1 MTSTEPAPRR
11 RIHPV
16 VVVLLVLGLLGA
28 AAGGLW
34 KVIGSIRIVS
44 TESTGFTSS
53 NDFLSLFAGEADT
66 LPSYLAPYHKDE
78 EFRFEFPTDVPP
90 PRMDTTLD
98 LGKFSLE
105 QVRYLRAFVL
115 ARHGKL
121 FTDMVLRAFFQRF
134 SWYQPI
140 WIPDDFEPKLAPW
153 EKRWHD
159 NLLVRE
165 EEIRKDSW
173 HEIDGIRQGR
183 ASHLANAM
191 MFDTLPVPFLARL
204 DSVGFAVVPGTHR
217 QLWHVYDKN
226 QYDNVPSLV
235 TPDLYLQ
242 LLHMH
247 FKYLVKSVEREKL
260 IPALRAGLVD
270 LRGRLA
276 EPTPPSLQPGRV
288 RAEAGIALAQAF
300 LERSEA
306 PLAFLD
312 PSIKDAALSDYR
324 QGTDANGFG
333 SAILQDTLLDWSSLL
348 PRGHY
353 ESSDTLAGYFRALK
367 WLGLARWKMDGP
379 NLPATL
385 AMAQAWS
392 AAGPDGPLGL
402 RTIESFANLVSGP
415 SNGLSPA
422 DIVVAREGRNLA
434 DFAQDPAAA
443 KSLVEKTLARDP
455 ARIRAKGANPI
466 AEEDLATPFVRVFP
480 LRWSADAE
488 ILQRLV
494 EVKEKK
500 RPYPSGLD
508 VFAVRK
514 AGPAREILLEWDSST
529 TTWEGWKDT
538 LEILQRTKELSRGTD
553 FHSQRMNLNQ
563 TLFSV
568 PSKTAGFQKTPLW
581 QRHLLVTNLA
591 AWTLQKQENI
601 LYQEQAN
608 SVEAGEGGGPPPPD
622 PKGWVDPN
630 VEFWTGAADLVRALD
645 SSLGTLGLRTVE
657 LASLH
662 QEFLTDFAWLAD
674 ASRRELAG
682 QDLTKEQLDHIH
694 WIGGRAEQ
702 LTSRI
707 TGIDAY
713 LMGKS
718 EESLAAAAVDV
729 YAFNGK
735 PLMEATAHADELWVV
750 VELGGFQHLVR
761 GAVFS
766 HREWQAPQRITDKKW
781 HMQVEAGQA
790 PSRPA
795 WQNPLFVDIK
805 SPGPA
810 KSANG
815 KSGSDKP

>member
-11 RIHPV
+11 RIHPALV
-16 VVVLLVLGLLGA
+16 VILVLGLIGL

-34 KVIGSIRIVS
+34 KIIGSIHLVS
-44 TESTGFTSS
+44 TASSGFTSS
-53 NDFLSLFAGEADT
+53 NDFLALFQGEPDT
-66 LPSYLAPYHKDE
+66 LPSYLAPYHQNED
-78 EFRFEFPTDVPP
+78 FRFTFPKDVPP

-98 LGKFSLE
+98 ISRFSLE

-121 FTDMVLRAFFQRF
+121 FTDMVLRAFFDRF

-140 WIPDDFEPKLAPW
+140 WIPEDFEPKLAPW

-159 NLLVRE
+159 KLLVRE
-165 EEIRKDSW
+165 EELRKDSW
-173 HEIDGIRQGR
+173 HDVDGIRQGMAGR
-183 ASHLANAM
+183 LVNGM
-191 MFDTLPVPFLARL
+191 MFDTLPAPFLSRL
-204 DSVGFAVVPGTHR
+204 DSVGFAIVPGAHR

-260 IPALRAGLVD
+260 VPALRTALAD
-270 LRGRLA
+270 LRDRLTG
-276 EPTPPSLQPGRV
+276 PVPPSLRDGKM

-300 LERSEA
+300 LDRSEA

-312 PSIKDAALSDYR
+312 PSIKDAALADFR
-324 QGTDANGFG
+324 KGTAANGFG
-333 SAILQDTLLDWSSLL
+333 SDILQDTLMDWSSLL

-367 WLGLARWKMDGP
+367 WLGLARWKLDHEHLGAALVLARAWNCFGAEGP
-379 NLPATL
+379 EGIRKI
-385 AMAQAWS
+385 S
-392 AAGPDGPLGL
+392 A
-402 RTIESFANLVSGP
+402 FANLVSGTP
-415 SNGLSPA
+415 NGLSPRDLLEAANGQDLSTFA
-422 DIVVAREGRNLA
+422 DNA
-434 DFAQDPAAA
+434 DAA

-455 ARIRAKGANPI
+455 ARIRAKGANPL
-466 AEEDLATPFVRVFP
+466 AEADLATPFVRVFP

-494 EVKEKK
+494 ETKL
-500 RPYPSGLD
+500 RPYPDGLD
-508 VFAVRK
+508 IFAVRK
-514 AGPAREILLEWDSST
+514 TGPAKEILLESDSAT
-529 TTWEGWKDT
+529 TRWEGWKDT
-538 LEILQRTKELSRGTD
+538 LEVLQRTPELSRGSD
-553 FHSQRMNLNQ
+553 FHSKRMRLNQ
-563 TLFSV
+563 TLFSI
-568 PSKTAGFQKTPLW
+568 PSASAGFQKTALW

-601 LYQEQAN
+601 LYQDQATAA
-608 SVEAGEGGGPPPPD
+608 EAGEGGGPPPPQ

-630 VEFWTGAADLVRALD
+630 VEFWTGAAALVRDLD

-662 QEFLTDFAWLAD
+662 EEFATDFAWLAD
-674 ASRRELAG
+674 ASRRELAR
-682 QDLTKEQLDHIH
+682 QDLSKEQLDNIH
-694 WIGGRAEQ
+694 WIGGRVEQ
-702 LTSRI
+702 LTTRI
-707 TGIDAY
+707 TGIDLASFAQ
-713 LMGKS
+713 S

-735 PLMEATAHADELWVV
+735 PLMEATAHADELWAVV
-750 VELGGFQHLVR
+750 DLGGFLHLVR

-766 HREWQAPQRITDKKW
+766 HRQWQAPSRLTDKEW
-781 HMQVEAGQA
+781 HQQVEAGRA

-795 WQNPLFVDIK
+795 WQTPLFVDIAP
-805 SPGPA
+805 PGPA
-810 KSANG
+810 KTSHG
-815 KSGSDKP
+815 SSGESSQ

>member
-1 MTSTEPAPRR
+1 MTSTDPAPRR
-11 RIHPV
+11 RIHPA

-34 KVIGSIRIVS
+34 KIIGSIRIVS
-44 TESTGFTSS
+44 TESTGFTGITSS
-53 NDFLSLFAGEADT
+53 NAFLSLFAGEADT
-66 LPSYLAPYHKDE
+66 LPSYLAPYHQDE

-98 LGKFSLE
+98 LSKFSLE

-121 FTDMVLRAFFQRF
+121 FTDMVLRGFFQRF
-134 SWYQPI
+134 AWYQPI
-140 WIPDDFEPKLAPW
+140 WIPEDFEPKLAPW

-159 NLLVRE
+159 RLLIRE
-165 EEIRKDSW
+165 EELRKDSW
-173 HEIDGIRQGR
+173 HDMDGIRQGR
-183 ASHLANAM
+183 ATHLANAM
-191 MFDTLPVPFLARL
+191 MFDTLPPPFLARL
-204 DSVGFAVVPGTHR
+204 DSVGFAIVPGTHR

-260 IPALRAGLVD
+260 IPALRLSLAD
-270 LRGRLA
+270 LRDRLA
-276 EPTPPSLQPGRV
+276 QPVPPSMQEGKN

-300 LERSEA
+300 LDRSEA

-312 PSIKDAALSDYR
+312 PSIKDAALGDYR
-324 QGTDANGFG
+324 QGTSAEGSA
-333 SAILQDTLLDWSSLL
+333 SAILQDRLVDWTLLK

-367 WLGLARWKMDGP
+367 WLGIARWKLDSEH
-379 NLPATL
+379 LPAAL
-385 AMAQAWS
+385 AIGRAWNS
-392 AAGPDGPLGL
+392 FGAEGPDGL
-402 RTIESFANLVSGP
+402 RKIAAFADLVSGP
-415 SNGLSPA
+415 SNGLSPRDLLAASAGQDLTAFA
-422 DIVVAREGRNLA
+422 DNAEAAR
-434 DFAQDPAAA
+434 
-443 KSLVEKTLARDP
+443 SLVEKTLARDP
-455 ARIRAKGANPI
+455 ARIKAKAANPN
-466 AEEDLATPFVRVFP
+466 AEADLATPFLRVFP

-500 RPYPSGLD
+500 RLYPSGLD
-508 VFAVRK
+508 IFAVRK
-514 AGPAREILLEWDSST
+514 VGPAKEILLESDPT
-529 TTWEGWKDT
+529 TKAWEGWKDT
-538 LEILQRTKELSRGTD
+538 VEALQRTPELSKGTD
-553 FHSQRMNLNQ
+553 FHSRRMRLNQ

-568 PSKTAGFQKTPLW
+568 PSATAGFQKTPLW
-581 QRHLLVTNLA
+581 QRHVLVTNLA

-601 LYQEQAN
+601 LYQEQAT

-662 QEFLTDFAWLAD
+662 QEFLADFAWLAD

-682 QDLTKEQLDHIH
+682 QDLTKSQLDNID
-694 WIGGRAEQ
+694 WIGGRVEQ

-713 LMGKS
+713 LIERS
-718 EESLAAAAVDV
+718 EEALAAAAVDV
-729 YAFNGK
+729 YAFNGQ
-735 PLMEATAHADELWVV
+735 PLMEATAHADELWAV
-750 VELGGFQHLVR
+750 VELGGFLHLVR

-766 HREWQAPQRITDKKW
+766 HREWQSPRRITDKEW
-781 HMQVEAGQA
+781 HQQLEAGQA
-790 PSRPA
+790 PSRPS

-810 KSANG
+810 S
-815 KSGSDKP
+815 KSGGDAP